1 VPALDWARDIADH
14 GADAMKL
21 PRRTFLRLAA
31 GVAALPVAW
40 PIARA
45 QSYPSRPVHVI
56 VATAAGGGNDI
67 AARLIGQW
75 LSEHFGQPFI
85 IENRPGAGSNIGT
98 EAVVRAT
105 ADGYTLL
112 LVSASN
118 AINATLY
125 EKLTFNFDQDI
136 APVAGITRTPLVV
149 LVNPSIPAKTAL
161 EFIAYAKANPG
172 KINMASGGNGT
183 PSHMA
188 GELLKMMTGVDL
200 VHVPYRGLGPALT
213 DLLGGQVQVMFGG
226 TTASIPYTRSGKL
239 RALAVTTTA
248 RSELL
253 PDLPTLGDFV
263 PGYEASQWYGI
274 GAPKNTPAEI
284 IDRLNGGINAGLG
297 DLKIKAR
304 LTDLGGT
311 ALPGSPAD
319 FGKLI
324 AEETEKWGKVAKFA
338 GIKAD

>member
-1 VPALDWARDIADH
+1 
-14 GADAMKL
+14 MKL
-21 PRRTFLRLAA
+21 ARRTFLRLAA

-40 PIARA
+40 RIARA
-45 QSYPSRPVHVI
+45 QSYPSRPVRVI

-67 AARLIGQW
+67 AARLISQW
-75 LSEHFGQPFI
+75 LSEHFGQPFVV
-85 IENRPGAGSNIGT
+85 ENRPGAGSNIGT

-118 AINATLY
+118 AMNATLY
-125 EKLTFNFDQDI
+125 EKLTFNFIQDI
-136 APVAGITRTPLVV
+136 APVAGIMRTPLVV
-149 LVNPSIPAKTAL
+149 LVNPSVPAMTAL

-172 KINMASGGNGT
+172 KINFGSGGNGT
-183 PSHMA
+183 PSHMS
-188 GELLKMMTGVDL
+188 GELLRMMAGVDL

-213 DLLGGQVQVMFGG
+213 DLLGGQVQLMFAG

-253 PDLPTLGDFV
+253 PEVPALGDFV

-274 GAPKNTPAEI
+274 GAPQNTPTEI
-284 IDRLNGGINAGLG
+284 IDRLNEEINASLG
-297 DLKIKAR
+297 DPKIKLR

-311 ALPGSPAD
+311 ALSGSPAD

-324 AEETEKWGKVAKFA
+324 AEETAKWGKVVKFA

>member
-1 VPALDWARDIADH
+1 
-14 GADAMKL
+14 MKL
-21 PRRTFLRLAA
+21 PRRTFLHLAA

-40 PIARA
+40 AIARA

-125 EKLTFNFDQDI
+125 EKVTFNFVQDI
-136 APVAGITRTPLVV
+136 APIASITRTPLVV
-149 LVNPSIPAKTAL
+149 LVNPSIPVKTAL

-253 PDLPTLGDFV
+253 PDLPALGDFV

-284 IDRLNGGINAGLG
+284 IDRLNGGINASLG

-324 AEETEKWGKVAKFA
+324 AEETEKWGKVARFA

>member
-1 VPALDWARDIADH
+1 
-14 GADAMKL
+14 MKL
-21 PRRTFLRLAA
+21 PRRTFLHLAA
-31 GVAALPVAW
+31 GVAALPVVW
-40 PIARA
+40 RIARA
-45 QSYPSRPVHVI
+45 QSYPSRPVRVI

-67 AARLIGQW
+67 VARLIGQW
-75 LSEHFGQPFI
+75 LSEHFGQQFVV
-85 IENRPGAGSNIGT
+85 ESRPGAGSNIGT
-98 EAVVRAT
+98 EAVVRAS

-125 EKLTFNFDQDI
+125 EKLTFNFIQDI
-136 APVAGITRTPLVV
+136 APVAGIMRTPLVM
-149 LVNPSIPAKTAL
+149 LVNPSVPAMTAL

-183 PSHMA
+183 PAHMS
-188 GELLKMMTGVDL
+188 GELLRMMAGVDL

-226 TTASIPYTRSGKL
+226 TTASIAYTRTGKL
-239 RALAVTTTA
+239 RALAVTTTE

-274 GAPKNTPAEI
+274 GAPKNTPTEI
-284 IDRLNGGINAGLG
+284 IDRLNEEINTSLS
-297 DLKIKAR
+297 DPKIKAR

-324 AEETEKWGKVAKFA
+324 AEETEKWGKVVKFA

>member
-1 VPALDWARDIADH
+1 
-14 GADAMKL
+14 MKL
-21 PRRTFLRLAA
+21 ARRTFLRLAA

-40 PIARA
+40 RIARA
-45 QSYPSRPVHVI
+45 QSYPSRPVRVI

-67 AARLIGQW
+67 AARLISQW
-75 LSEHFGQPFI
+75 LSEHFGQPFVV
-85 IENRPGAGSNIGT
+85 ENRPGAGSNIGT

-118 AINATLY
+118 AMNATLY
-125 EKLTFNFDQDI
+125 EKLTFNFIQDI
-136 APVAGITRTPLVV
+136 APVAGIMRTPLVV
-149 LVNPSIPAKTAL
+149 LVNPSVPAMTAL

-172 KINMASGGNGT
+172 KINFGSGGNGT
-183 PSHMA
+183 PSHMS
-188 GELLKMMTGVDL
+188 GELLRMMAGVDL

-213 DLLGGQVQVMFGG
+213 DLLGGQVQLMFGG

-253 PDLPTLGDFV
+253 PELPALGDFV

-274 GAPKNTPAEI
+274 GAPQNTPTEI
-284 IDRLNGGINAGLG
+284 IDRLNEEINASLG
-297 DLKIKAR
+297 DPKIKLR

-311 ALPGSPAD
+311 ALSGSPAD

-324 AEETEKWGKVAKFA
+324 AEETAKWGKVVKFA

>member
-1 VPALDWARDIADH
+1 
-14 GADAMKL
+14 M
-21 PRRTFLRLAA
+21 
-31 GVAALPVAW
+31 
-40 PIARA
+40 RA
-45 QSYPSRPVHVI
+45 SDG
-56 VATAAGGGNDI
+56 T
-67 AARLIGQW
+67 
-75 LSEHFGQPFI
+75 HF
-85 IENRPGAGSNIGT
+85 S
-98 EAVVRAT
+98 
-105 ADGYTLL
+105 

-118 AINATLY
+118 SINATLY
-125 EKLTFNFDQDI
+125 EKLTFNFVQDI
-136 APVAGITRTPLVV
+136 TPVASIMRTPLVM
-149 LVNPSIPAKTAL
+149 LVYSLVPAMTAL

-183 PSHMA
+183 PSHMS
-188 GELLKMMTGVDL
+188 GELLRMMAGVDL

-213 DLLGGQVQVMFGG
+213 DLLGGQVQVIFGG
-226 TTASIPYTRSGKL
+226 TTASIAYTRAGKL

-274 GAPKNTPAEI
+274 GAPKNTPTEI
-284 IDRLNGGINAGLG
+284 IDRLNEEINASLG
-297 DLKIKAR
+297 DPKIKAR

-324 AEETEKWGKVAKFA
+324 AEETEKWGKVVRFA

>member
-1 VPALDWARDIADH
+1 
-14 GADAMKL
+14 MKL
-21 PRRTFLRLAA
+21 PRRTFLHLAA

-40 PIARA
+40 AIARA

-125 EKLTFNFDQDI
+125 EKLTFNFVQDI
-136 APVAGITRTPLVV
+136 APIASITRTPLVV
-149 LVNPSIPAKTAL
+149 LVNPSIPVKTAL

-253 PDLPTLGDFV
+253 PDLPALGDFV

-284 IDRLNGGINAGLG
+284 IDRLNGGINASLG

-324 AEETEKWGKVAKFA
+324 AEETEKWGKVARFA